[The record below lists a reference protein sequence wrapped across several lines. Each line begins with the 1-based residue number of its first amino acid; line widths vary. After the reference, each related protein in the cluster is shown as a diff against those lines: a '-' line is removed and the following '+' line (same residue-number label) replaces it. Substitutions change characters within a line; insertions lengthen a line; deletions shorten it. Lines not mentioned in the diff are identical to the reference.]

1 MVLLVLSGSKDI
13 FVQDKLIRG
22 ASNKGELLKI
32 RNLLLTLIDGSQKR
46 LRNFFASC
54 SLLSSVSED
63 LKWQRVW
70 RGFVKLIN
78 VNWVM
83 NYFKESVE
91 WWAQGRGSIPFNVQ
105 EGIMLIF
112 GTVFR
117 TLGLCKSLSG
127 AALKISCSWQ
137 LKQLRMTL
145 CYIIHDATLLPV
157 WTNFH
162 SISDFQFYTKPC
174 NLFFLVTLLWLS
186 MYF

>member
-13 FVQDKLIRG
+13 FVQDKLIRV

-91 WWAQGRGSIPFNVQ
+91 
-105 EGIMLIF
+105 
-112 GTVFR
+112 
-117 TLGLCKSLSG
+117 
-127 AALKISCSWQ
+127 
-137 LKQLRMTL
+137 
-145 CYIIHDATLLPV
+145 
-157 WTNFH
+157 
-162 SISDFQFYTKPC
+162 
-174 NLFFLVTLLWLS
+174 
-186 MYF
+186 